1 MKLGG
6 RDEITNAQAIAE
18 LAIVTIV
25 CLLLSFWEPFKVLG
39 RIFASVAGV
48 SIFILWQI
56 DLNIALRQ
64 SRSDSES
71 AKTVWNIFQTV
82 DETQEEEKK

>member
-6 RDEITNAQAIAE
+6 KNEISTPEAIAG
-18 LAIVTIV
+18 LLIIIAI
-25 CLLLSFWEPFKVLG
+25 CLILSFWEPVKILCRV
-39 RIFASVAGV
+39 FALVAGV
-48 SIFILWQI
+48 CIVILWQI

-82 DETQEEEKK
+82 GKNRKEEK